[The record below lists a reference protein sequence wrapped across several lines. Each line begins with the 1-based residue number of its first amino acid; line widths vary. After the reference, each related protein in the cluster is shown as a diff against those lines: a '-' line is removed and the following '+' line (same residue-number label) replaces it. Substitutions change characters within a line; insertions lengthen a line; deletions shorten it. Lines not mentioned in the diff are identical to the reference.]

1 MTMFKAFSQSLI
13 SKFIFRTG
21 VVLLIS
27 ISLFAFFNISTLK
40 ELFLQDAKGDIETVS
55 EIILHTTHFQMLED
69 NRTRVYQMME
79 EVCSH
84 DKVDRIRLFSKDG
97 KIHFSTCTEEIGK
110 GGEEVNSACKEHGT
124 KNFVPALHPLEDSSR
139 IYVNVQGE
147 EILSVTTAIFNKP
160 SCSTAAC
167 HVHPQNEK
175 ILGYLEVQGS
185 LTKIIVQAGTYRNS
199 IATFGVTLLFLVIF
213 CLSWMTQ
220 SMVIQPVHNL
230 LLHARKVSNMDLDS
244 RIEMK
249 SNDEIG
255 ELSEAFNDM
264 TIKLKKTTGEYH
276 ELTETLE
283 AKVLERTKQIAQV
296 SDQLVRSEKLA
307 SLGQLV
313 AGIAHEINN
322 PLSGILMFAT
332 LFSED
337 QRLDENQRDD
347 AQTIVYESKRC
358 ADIVKR
364 LLDFSRTS
372 IPDKQLRSLPQ
383 IMDITLALVQH
394 HASVNNVDIVCDYAP
409 NLPDIEV
416 DPTQIEQ
423 VFINLLV
430 NACDA
435 MPGGG
440 SLYVSISADIN
451 RGRLITTIKDTGDGI
466 SVEHIGRI
474 FDPFFTTKSMELN
487 GVEGT
492 GLGLSVSYGIIE
504 NHGGTILVESVFGA
518 GTVFNVELPIYSFAK
533 RADELNQLK
542 NISTG

>member
-1 MTMFKAFSQSLI
+1 MAIFRVFSQSLI
-13 SKFIFRTG
+13 SKYIFRTG

-40 ELFLQDAKGDIETVS
+40 DLFLQDAKGDIETVS
-55 EIILHTTHFQMLED
+55 EIILHTTYFQMLED
-69 NRTRVYQMME
+69 NRPRVYQMME

-84 DKVDRIRLFSKDG
+84 EKVDRIRLFSKEG
-97 KIHFSTCTEEIGK
+97 KVHFSTCAEEIGK
-110 GGEEVNSACKEHGT
+110 GVEEVNSACKEHGT
-124 KNFVPALHPLEDSSR
+124 KSFVPALHPLEDGSR

-147 EILSVTTAIFNKP
+147 EILCVTTAIFNKP

-175 ILGYLEVQGS
+175 ILGFLEVQGS
-185 LTKIIVQAGTYRNS
+185 LTKIVVQAGTYRNS
-199 IATFGVTLLFLVIF
+199 IAIFGVTLLFLVVF

-264 TIKLKKTTGEYH
+264 TLKLKKTTGEYH

-283 AKVLERTKQIAQV
+283 AKVLERTRQIAQV

-322 PLSGILMFAT
+322 PLSGILMFAN
-332 LFSED
+332 LFAED

-347 AQTIVYESKRC
+347 ALTIVYESKRC

-372 IPDKQLRSLPQ
+372 IPDKQLRSLTQ
-383 IMDITLALVQH
+383 IMDTTLALVQH
-394 HASVNNVDIVCDYAP
+394 HASVNNVEIVRDYAV

-440 SLYVSISADIN
+440 SLYVSITVDKN
-451 RGRLITTIKDTGDGI
+451 RDLLITTIKDTGDGI
-466 SVEHIGRI
+466 SDENIGRI
-474 FDPFFTTKSMELN
+474 FDPFFTTKSQELN

-504 NHGGTILVESVFGA
+504 NHGGNILVESVFGN
-518 GTVFNVELPIYSFAK
+518 GTVFIVELPIFSFTK
-533 RADELNQLK
+533 RADELNLLGK
-542 NISTG
+542 VSTS